1 MTAGWSANRTDMMNL
16 KVRVAR
22 NIASS
27 WLKLAVQLA
36 VGFVLSP
43 FILHKLG
50 DAAFGIWVLIFSL
63 TAYYSMFDF
72 GILAAVP
79 RYVARFLALRDQD
92 ALTRFV
98 NTSLAACSALGLT
111 VLLVTGIGVHYLGA
125 VFKIP
130 ADFLGTGRILFLL
143 VGADV
148 ALGFPL
154 GVFSCVLEG
163 YQSFEWLNLT
173 YICASLLR
181 GLLIFLVLSL
191 GGGLRAIA
199 LVAVALNLLRHLG
212 CAQIVFRTT
221 PLQLGVKYVDKS
233 MLRELTG
240 FGAVF
245 FVMTIAENLR
255 FQSDAIVIG
264 AFLSSTA
271 ITYYSIGS
279 KLAEYPTSIVNS
291 LTHVFTP
298 MTSHYEA
305 SGDQEGLRRVFIA
318 GNRACALVIFPLCA
332 LLIVLGKPIITVW
345 VGAKYLSSYPVLLV
359 LMVSKTLFLAQS
371 SSTRMLVGLGRLRLL
386 TLVIA
391 LDGAANLVLSIVL
404 LRHWGIIGVALGTAI
419 PLACTSLFFLPQ
431 YLCRLLDI
439 PLHGFLRQA
448 YLLPLGLTSAMTAE
462 LLFLRQFFQ
471 SHGYGGLFLEVLS
484 AGVVYFVAF
493 LGFVVA
499 RQIPSGRLRLRL
511 ADLWQQASGR

>member
-1 MTAGWSANRTDMMNL
+1 MAHSSVGYTRKMNL
-16 KVRVAR
+16 KVRAAR
-22 NIASS
+22 NVASN

-72 GILAAVP
+72 GVLAAVP
-79 RYVARFLALRDQD
+79 RYVARFVALRDEE

-98 NTSLAACSALGLT
+98 NTSLAACSALGFL
-111 VLLVTGIGVHYLGA
+111 VLVVTGIGFHYLA
-125 VFKIP
+125 SLFKIP
-130 ADFLGTGRILFLL
+130 EDFLGTARLLFLF

-154 GVFSCVLEG
+154 HVFGCVLEG
-163 YQSFEWLNLT
+163 YQSFERLNLT
-173 YICASLLR
+173 HICAALLR
-181 GLLIFLVLSL
+181 GLLIFLALRL
-191 GGGLRAIA
+191 GGGLGMIA
-199 LVAVALNLLRHLG
+199 LVTVAVNLLRHLA
-212 CAQIVFRTT
+212 CAGIVFRMT
-221 PLQLGVKYVDKS
+221 PLRLGARYVDKS
-233 MLRELTG
+233 MLGELTG

-271 ITYYSIGS
+271 ITYYAIGS
-279 KLAEYPTSIVNS
+279 KLAEYPASIVNS
-291 LTHVFTP
+291 LAHVFTP

-305 SGDQEGLRRVFIA
+305 SGDQEGLRRVFVA

-332 LLIVLGKPIITVW
+332 ILVVLGKPIITVW
-345 VGAKYLSSYPVLLV
+345 VGAKYLSSYPILLV

-386 TLVIA
+386 TLVIT
-391 LDGAANLVLSIVL
+391 LDGAANLILSIVL

-419 PLACTSLFFLPQ
+419 PLTCTSLLFLPQ
-431 YLCRLLDI
+431 HLCRLLNV
-439 PLHGFLRQA
+439 PLRTFLRQA
-448 YLLPLGLTSAMTAE
+448 YLLPLGLTIPMTVL
-462 LLFLRQFFQ
+462 LLFSAQFFQ
-471 SHGYGGLFLEVLS
+471 PRNYAGLFLEVVS
-484 AGVVYFVAF
+484 AGLVYGLSF
-493 LGFVVA
+493 LGCVLA
-499 RQIPSGRLRLRL
+499 GRPGRAGVRVRF
-511 ADLWQQASGR
+511 AELWHQASGR

>member
-1 MTAGWSANRTDMMNL
+1 MEKMNL
-16 KVRVAR
+16 KARAAR
-22 NIASS
+22 NIASN

-50 DAAFGIWVLIFSL
+50 DAVFGIWVLIFSL

-79 RYVARFLALRDQD
+79 RYVARFVALRDQE
-92 ALTRFV
+92 ALARFV
-98 NTSLAACSALGLT
+98 NTSLAACSALGLL
-111 VLLVTGIGVHYLGA
+111 VLVVTGIGFHYLGA

-130 ADFLGTGRILFLL
+130 ADFLGTARIVLLL

-154 GVFSCVLEG
+154 GVFGCILEG

-173 YICASLLR
+173 HICASLLR
-181 GLLIFLVLSL
+181 GLLIFLALSL
-191 GGGLRAIA
+191 GGGLETIA
-199 LVAVALNLLRHLG
+199 LVAVAANLLRHLA
-212 CAQIVFRTT
+212 CAHIVLRMT
-221 PLQLGVKYVDKS
+221 PVWLGAKYVDKS

-271 ITYYSIGS
+271 VTYYVIGS
-279 KLAEYPTSIVNS
+279 KLAEYPASIVNS
-291 LTHVFTP
+291 LAHVFTP

-305 SGDQEGLRRVFIA
+305 SGDQEGLRRVFVA

-332 LLIVLGKPIITVW
+332 ILIVLGRPIIAVW
-345 VGAKYLSSYPVLLV
+345 VGARYLASYPVLLV

-391 LDGAANLVLSIVL
+391 LDGAANLILSIVL
-404 LRHWGIIGVALGTAI
+404 LRHWGILGVAVGTAI

-431 YLCRLLDI
+431 YLCHLLDI
-439 PLHGFLRQA
+439 RLYDFLRHA
-448 YLLPLGLTSAMTAE
+448 YLLPMGLTSVMTVE

-471 SHGYGGLFLEVLS
+471 PHSYGGLFLEVLS

-493 LGFVVA
+493 LCFVIV
-499 RQIPSGRLRLRL
+499 RQFPSGRVRLRWP
-511 ADLWQQASGR
+511 DLWQQASGR

>member
-1 MTAGWSANRTDMMNL
+1 MNL

-22 NIASS
+22 NIASN

-79 RYVARFLALRDQD
+79 RYVARFVALHDEE
-92 ALTRFV
+92 AVTRFV
-98 NTSLAACSALGLT
+98 NTSLAACSVLGLT
-111 VLLVTGIGVHYLGA
+111 VLFVTGIGLHYLGA

-130 ADFLGTGRILFLL
+130 TDFLGTARILFLL

-148 ALGFPL
+148 ALGLPL
-154 GVFSCVLEG
+154 GVFGCVLEG
-163 YQSFEWLNLT
+163 YQRFEWLNLT
-173 YICASLLR
+173 HICASLLR
-181 GLLIFLVLSL
+181 GVLILLALSL
-191 GGGLRAIA
+191 GGGLQTIA
-199 LVAVALNLLRHLG
+199 LVAVAVNVLRHLG
-212 CAQIVFRTT
+212 CAHIVLRMT
-221 PLQLGVKYVDKS
+221 PLRLGAKYVDKS

-245 FVMTIAENLR
+245 FVMTVAENLR

-271 ITYYSIGS
+271 ITYYAIGS
-279 KLAEYPTSIVNS
+279 KLAEYPASIVNS
-291 LTHVFTP
+291 LAHVFTP
-298 MTSHYEA
+298 VTSHYEA
-305 SGDQEGLRRVFIA
+305 SGDQEGLRRVFVA

-332 LLIVLGKPIITVW
+332 ILIVLGKPIIAVW
-345 VGAKYLSSYPVLLV
+345 VGAKYLSSYPILLV
-359 LMVSKTLFLAQS
+359 LIISKTLFLAQS

-386 TLVIA
+386 TLVITF
-391 LDGAANLVLSIVL
+391 DGVVNLILSIIL
-404 LRHWGIIGVALGTAI
+404 LRHWGILGVALGTAI
-419 PLACTSLFFLPQ
+419 PLACTSLLFLPQ

-439 PLHGFLRQA
+439 RLHDFLRQA
-448 YLLPLGLTSAMTAE
+448 YLLPLGLTSAMTVE

-471 SHGYGGLFLEVLS
+471 PHSYGGLFLEVLS
-484 AGVVYFVAF
+484 AGVVYFGAF
-493 LGFVVA
+493 LCFVIA
-499 RQIPSGRLRLRL
+499 RQFPGGRVRLRL